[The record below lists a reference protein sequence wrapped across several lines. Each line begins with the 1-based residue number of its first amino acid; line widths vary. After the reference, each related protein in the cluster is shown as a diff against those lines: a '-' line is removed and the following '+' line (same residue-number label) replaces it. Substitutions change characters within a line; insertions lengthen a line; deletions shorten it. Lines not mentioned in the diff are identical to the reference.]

1 MSNKD
6 LRTIDVPGLPDGYVA
21 MAEARL
27 EEVEPGLV
35 GVTVRMTVSDPTGQ
49 HHGVILQF
57 FVMEPGEPG

>member
-6 LRTIDVPGLPDGYVA
+6 LRPIDVPGLPDEYVA

-27 EEVEPGLV
+27 EEVEPGLTAA
-35 GVTVRMTVSDPTGQ
+35 TVRMTVSDPSGS

-57 FVMEPGEPG
+57 FVYGERPG